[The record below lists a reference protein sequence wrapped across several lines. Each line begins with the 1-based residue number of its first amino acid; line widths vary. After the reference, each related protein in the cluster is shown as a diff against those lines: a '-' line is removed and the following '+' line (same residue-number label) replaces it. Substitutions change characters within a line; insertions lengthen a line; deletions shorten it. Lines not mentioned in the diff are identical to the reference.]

1 MYTESN
7 FKNNTKL
14 IISWVLLLS
23 LIIVAVFQFSTTQTN
38 AQQANPNR
46 VRVTCAP
53 TKPEVMIDEQVTF
66 VAAVINASSTVRF
79 SWKGPEIKS
88 ENKNRVK
95 VKYSTNGTKKAT
107 VTARVNGE
115 SYQATCSVVVK
126 SDAKQQPQLNP
137 EDLIK
142 QLQGLLQ
149 GQQGGQTGGL
159 PGGQQGTGTPG
170 QTGSQPTQG
179 GSTPTQQTQAQRET
193 AAQQR
198 AVQEYNRKQQQ
209 AERTFEQEK
218 KKCEEGDAAQGGNMA
233 DNIQSSFQDQTT
245 EEMGQ
250 LVPTD
255 PKPIVDPI
263 KNIRENIERLTAKE
277 IGLKDSEEPALDQK
291 VACKVDAGVKKLAEQ
306 SRNFLEKGR
315 DGNTQWLRDTN
326 GLVKDSHDIGTKIFI
341 NALANTQSCKSETNK
356 KIAEV
361 LASSPRSIIAAEP
374 TNEVCKM
381 EENKD
386 LNKLETYLN
395 YSSAI
400 ENPSYLL
407 TEKYSGMLGY
417 RTEVLD
423 LATYENEVN
432 GGFLAPKDE
441 EGKATNHPDIYKGVA
456 LFNINN
462 EAGTIAGKDEAGEDA
477 SDLYADF
484 LSKAGLDSITG
495 IEERTANPND
505 SAV

>member
-23 LIIVAVFQFSTTQTN
+23 LVITVVFQFSTSQTN
-38 AQQANPNR
+38 AQQANSNR
-46 VRVTCAP
+46 VGVTCAP
-53 TKPEVMIDEQVTF
+53 TKPEIIIGEQVTF
-66 VAAVINASSTVRF
+66 VAAVVNAPSNVRF
-79 SWKGPEIKS
+79 SWNGPEIKS

-95 VKYSTNGTKKAT
+95 VKYDTNGTKKAT
-107 VTARVNGE
+107 VTIRTGGE
-115 SYQATCSVVVK
+115 SYKASCSVVVK
-126 SDAKQQPQLNP
+126 SDAKQQQELNP

-142 QLQGLLQ
+142 QLQSLLQ

-159 PGGQQGTGTPG
+159 PGSQQGGQLPG

-179 GSTPTQQTQAQRET
+179 GSTPTQQTQAQREA

-218 KKCEEGDAAQGGNMA
+218 KKCEEGEATQGGNMA
-233 DNIQSSFQDQTT
+233 DDIQSSFQDQTV

-250 LVPTD
+250 MVPTD

-277 IGLKDSEEPALDQK
+277 IGLKDSQEPALDQK

-315 DGNTQWLRDTN
+315 DGNKTWITN
-326 GLVKDSHDIGTKIFI
+326 YPQLTLDSIDIGTMQYI
-341 NALANTQSCKSETNK
+341 NALAKDQSCRSEDNK
-356 KIAEV
+356 TIAQA
-361 LASSPRSIIAAEP
+361 LSSMPRSIIGAEP
-374 TNEVCKM
+374 VEESCKI

-395 YSSAI
+395 YSGADG
-400 ENPSYLL
+400 NPSYKLA
-407 TEKYSGMLGY
+407 EKWSALVGH
-417 RTEVLD
+417 RSEVVD
-423 LATYENEVN
+423 TVRIQAGINDGFIPIVKDGEIVN
-432 GGFLAPKDE
+432 PPRLY
-441 EGKATNHPDIYKGVA
+441 TDIS
-456 LFNINN
+456 LSNINR
-462 EAGTIAGKDEAGEDA
+462 AADTIAEKDEAGEDA

-484 LSKAGLDSITG
+484 LGKAGLDSITG

-505 SAV
+505 SAA

>member
-7 FKNNTKL
+7 LKNNTKL

-23 LIIVAVFQFSTTQTN
+23 LIIAVVFQFSTTQTN
-38 AQQANPNR
+38 AQQANTNR

-53 TKPEVMIDEQVTF
+53 TKSEVMINEQVTF
-66 VAAVINASSTVRF
+66 VAAVVNAPSTVRF

-88 ENKNRVK
+88 VNKNRVK
-95 VKYSTNGTKKAT
+95 ATYDTNGTKKAT
-107 VTARVNGE
+107 VTIRTGGE
-115 SYQATCSVVVK
+115 SYQASCTVQVK
-126 SDAKQQPQLNP
+126 SNPQQQQELNP

-149 GQQGGQTGGL
+149 GQQSGQTGGL
-159 PGGQQGTGTPG
+159 PGGTPG

-218 KKCEEGDAAQGGNMA
+218 KKCEEGDATQGGSMS
-233 DNIQSSFQDQTT
+233 DDIQSSFQDQAA

-250 LVPTD
+250 MVPTD

-277 IGLKDSEEPALDQK
+277 IGLKDSQEPALDQK

-315 DGNTQWLRDTN
+315 DGNSQWVTDYGALSN
-326 GLVKDSHDIGTKIFI
+326 DSTDIGTIEYI
-341 NALANTQSCKSETNK
+341 EALSNDKSCRAEENK
-356 KIAEV
+356 KIAQV
-361 LASSPRSIIAAEP
+361 LAAFDRATIGNEAKESSCSLQ
-374 TNEVCKM
+374 
-381 EENKD
+381 KD
-386 LNKLETYLN
+386 KNLNNVDTYLS
-395 YSSAI
+395 YSDPSK
-400 ENPSYLL
+400 NPSLNLL
-407 TEKYSGMLGY
+407 EKYSAMLAH
-417 RTEVLD
+417 RSEVVSSVQYQASLND
-423 LATYENEVN
+423 
-432 GGFLAPKDE
+432 GFIPVKDE
-441 EGKATNHPDIYKGVA
+441 DGKIINPPQIYRDVA
-456 LFNINN
+456 LFNINS

-484 LSKAGLDSITG
+484 LGKAGLDSITG
-495 IEERTANPND
+495 IEESTANPND
-505 SAV
+505 SAA